1 MTDDQKLTRAQ
12 MQKKKIENQ
21 LMKLERLKRHAP
33 EDRQVMD
40 ELEKKIYEINPEI
53 SSLKRKIRQR
63 Y

>member
-40 ELEKKIYEINPEI
+40 ELEKKIYEIDSEI
-53 SSLKRKIRQR
+53 SSLKRKIRQK

>member
-33 EDRQVMD
+33 EDRQVME
-40 ELEKKIYEINPEI
+40 ELEKKIYQIDSQI
-53 SSLKRKIRQR
+53 SSLKRKIRQK